1 MTLPTLHSAATTI
14 PQTQVEEALKEGGD
28 EYQSI
33 TDARAE
39 LVELLEQVEVAH
51 KRLHLT
57 QARIEQNVQKL
68 TELKAEA
75 AEFSRLR
82 AASAAQLP
90 TSHPDG
96 AAVLGAESLAR
107 LDSSSLSSQRG
118 RASVVAPNGSIPS
131 RDEPQRAKG
140 LQSSLNLEPGLRN
153 FWYAYVPLPG
163 LNMDEIHPVFTSPWS
178 SSHS

>member
-1 MTLPTLHSAATTI
+1 MLF
-14 PQTQVEEALKEGGD
+14 TQVDEALKEGGD

-39 LVELLEQVEVAH
+39 LVELLAKVEEAH

-57 QARIEQNVQKL
+57 QARVEQNVQKL

-82 AASAAQLP
+82 EISSAQLP

-96 AAVLGAESLAR
+96 AAVLGAKNSPRLEESTVC
-107 LDSSSLSSQRG
+107 SQRG
-118 RASVVAPNGSIPS
+118 STAVQALNGPTQGNDGP
-131 RDEPQRAKG
+131 RRAKG

-153 FWYAYVPLPG
+153 FWYASTLIPG
-163 LNMDEIHPVFTSPWS
+163 LSMDHALMLQYTNG
-178 SSHS
+178 